1 MRCEASSVVCE
12 WEVIFLSVKGPMGEG
27 FTKTDTFLIFPCFL
41 EAWAEINALII
52 NDS

>member
-1 MRCEASSVVCE
+1 MRCETSSVVCE

-27 FTKTDTFLIFPCFL
+27 FTRTDTLIFPCFL